1 MCIRD
6 RAKLWK
12 NICYNLC
19 TQHWFKYHAYCLFII
34 THHIDNLKQNSSTS
48 IPSELDKRKCSE
60 LLFTKSEVTL
70 AYVYLSKV
78 NCARDFR
85 QLLTLA
91 ANICE
96 MDKWIKISTTGN
108 KLD

>member
-1 MCIRD
+1 
-6 RAKLWK
+6 
-12 NICYNLC
+12 
-19 TQHWFKYHAYCLFII
+19 
-34 THHIDNLKQNSSTS
+34 
-48 IPSELDKRKCSE
+48 
-60 LLFTKSEVTL
+60 LFTKSEVTL

-85 QLLTLA
+85 QLSTLA

-108 KLD
+108 KLDWLPSLPHWAKKFG